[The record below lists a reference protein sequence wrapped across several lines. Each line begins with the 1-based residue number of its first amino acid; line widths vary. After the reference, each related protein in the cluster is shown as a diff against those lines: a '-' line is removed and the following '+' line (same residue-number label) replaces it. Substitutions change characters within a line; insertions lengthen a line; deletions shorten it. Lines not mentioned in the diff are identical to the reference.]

1 MSKLTNGVF
10 EVPGGFTIQNPNPI
24 DDRLSV
30 DLLTDLTSAT
40 ELPLPYPGMIVA
52 VADENYDLYR
62 WNGLDRT
69 QSSNWILVGSG
80 SGGGSLPDGGTADQL
95 LVKQSST
102 DGDAQWEDVPAV
114 DFSSTHVS
122 RLIALVYEDGTASLS
137 RTPSTFEKNLTS
149 GTDITFTYSS
159 TLNDDTIQSATWD
172 GNDVTLSPNGS
183 ETFTAVKTTLSKA
196 YNVTFLNSDGVTTR
210 NDNNSK
216 TSVAIDPQWS
226 GSSLTSGGFNGSTY
240 AQLNAALD
248 KFVTSGTNRTITVPA
263 GEYGILLSKKSG
275 GGFTSTATNLPLAS
289 SAFTETQVT
298 VQYEDGTSLT
308 LNQYVFTFTSTSQF
322 TYAFA

>member
-24 DDRLSV
+24 DDRQSV

-40 ELPLPYPGMIVA
+40 ELPLPYPGIIVA

-69 QSSNWILVGSG
+69 QSTNWILVGSG
-80 SGGGSLPDGGTADQL
+80 SGGGSLPNGGTADQL

-102 DGDAQWEDVPAV
+102 DGDAQWDDVAAV

-159 TLNDDTIQSATWD
+159 VTNDDTIQSATWD
-172 GNDVTLSPNGS
+172 GNDVTSTPNGN
-183 ETFTAVKTTLSKA
+183 ETFTGVKTTLSKS

-210 NDNNSK
+210 NDNNAQ
-216 TSVAIDPQWS
+216 TATALDPQWK
-226 GSSLTSGGFNGSTY
+226 GSATSTTGFDGSTY
-240 AQLNAALD
+240 SNLNTNLT
-248 KFVTSGTNRTITVPA
+248 KFVQSGFGTSITVPA
-263 GEYGILLSKKSG
+263 GEYGIFISKNAG
-275 GGFTSTATNLPLAS
+275 RDVVEQGTGFALAS
-289 SAFTETQVT
+289 SAYSENTIT
-298 VQYEDGTSLT
+298 VEYEDGTSLQLT
-308 LNQYVFTFTSTSQF
+308 QYIINASSGAF
-322 TYAFA
+322 TYTLS